1 MASTQP
7 APNGVSADAPAE
19 RRDGFSSNG
28 RDGTRPDALIDAP
41 LLELVGR
48 IVSDVSG
55 IVDKQIEL
63 AKQEVREDIGEVVGA
78 LKRLAIGA
86 GIAAGA
92 GLLLVVSLWV
102 AVLFWLSWAGAWLL
116 GRVGLDWLG
125 GMLGW
130 LLGMLLPAAI
140 ALFAWK
146 KFIRPAFGQVK
157 IKPLERT
164 RATLKEDLE
173 WVQRLRTPSAK

>member
-1 MASTQP
+1 MASTP
-7 APNGVSADAPAE
+7 PPPHSTAE
-19 RRDGFSSNG
+19 AHTERPDGFSSNG
-28 RDGTRPDALIDAP
+28 RDETRPSGLGDAP
-41 LLELVGR
+41 LQELVGR
-48 IVSDVSG
+48 IVSDVSD

-92 GLLLVVSLWV
+92 GLLLAVSLWV
-102 AVLFWLSWAGAWLL
+102 AALFWLSWAGAWLL
-116 GRVGLDWLG
+116 GLVGLPWLG
-125 GMLGW
+125 GILGW
-130 LLGMLLPAAI
+130 CVGMLIPAI
-140 ALFAWK
+140 CALIAWK